1 MAVFPAYVM
10 PQACNATLQIEYN
23 EKLASESE
31 AHVKA
36 DKEHHDK
43 TPEELQ
49 ASSPACDLAAF
60 AV

>member
-1 MAVFPAYVM
+1 MAVLPFCHHMSLLSMPAM
-10 PQACNATLQIEYN
+10 QSLQIEYN

-49 ASSPACDLAAF
+49 ASLSA
-60 AV
+60 

>member
-1 MAVFPAYVM
+1 MPAM
-10 PQACNATLQIEYN
+10 LASPLQIEYN

-43 TPEELQ
+43 SPEELQ
-49 ASSPACDLAAF
+49 ASLSVCGS
-60 AV
+60 AVDAL

>member
-1 MAVFPAYVM
+1 MPAM
-10 PQACNATLQIEYN
+10 QSLQIEYN

-49 ASSPACDLAAF
+49 ASLSACGLAA
-60 AV
+60 

>member
-1 MAVFPAYVM
+1 M
-10 PQACNATLQIEYN
+10 QLLQIEYN

-49 ASSPACDLAAF
+49 ASLSACGSAAH
-60 AV
+60 AVWALPPV